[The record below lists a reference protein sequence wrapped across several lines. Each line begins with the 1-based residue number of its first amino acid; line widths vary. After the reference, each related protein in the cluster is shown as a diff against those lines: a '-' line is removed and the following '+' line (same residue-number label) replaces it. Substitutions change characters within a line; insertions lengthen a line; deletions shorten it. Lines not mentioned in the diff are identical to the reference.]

1 MHSYCRYILPL
12 LFASAVAARAQLTL
26 PEAIATAVAR
36 HPELAS
42 ARHKIAAA
50 TGRAVQ
56 ARLWPNP
63 EVELS
68 SEDGP
73 ADGGGFAP
81 SKKLI
86 GLSQTVPFPGKK
98 ELDAHISTKE
108 VTATEWEYHSREIEL
123 VRDVKTAF
131 YSALAAQHKL
141 AVGEEL
147 AALAKSTATAARKR
161 VEAGAAGDQ
170 EQLRAEVEQERVGVE
185 LTAIRREL
193 ATARQTLAALVGRT
207 GELAG
212 ELPAQVNRPVFDL
225 ARHPAIRAANVNR
238 EKAELELRRAKLEPM
253 PDVRFGLAAGRNTA
267 EHESVL
273 ELRVSVPLPIFDRAQ
288 GRQREAQAL
297 REIARCDLSAT
308 ELRLTRELNLLD
320 ERLHAAGEQ
329 VEAYRTRILPK
340 AEAAAKLVRTGFESG
355 KFTLLD
361 LLDTQRTTAEVR
373 LAYYDKL
380 LELNTAQAELE
391 ALVATEAGRDGSP
404 SRPPANTSDGAPDG
418 RALPTK

>member
-1 MHSYCRYILPL
+1 MHLYCRYVLPL
-12 LFASAVAARAQLTL
+12 LLVSAVAARAQLTL
-26 PEAIATAVAR
+26 PEAIATALAR

-42 ARHKIAAA
+42 ARHKIEAA

-63 EVELS
+63 ELELS
-68 SEDGP
+68 TEDGP
-73 ADGGGFAP
+73 ADSGGFAP

-98 ELDAHISTKE
+98 ELDAHIGAKE
-108 VTATEWEYHSREIEL
+108 VTVTEWEYRGRASEL

-131 YSALAAQHKL
+131 YQVLAAQQKL
-141 AVGEEL
+141 AVAEQL
-147 AALAKSTATAARKR
+147 AALAQSTATATRKR

-170 EQLRAEVEQERVGVE
+170 EQLRAEIEQERVAVE
-185 LTAIRREL
+185 LTTIRSEL
-193 ATARQTLAALVGRT
+193 ATARETLRTLVGRT
-207 GELAG
+207 GDLVG
-212 ELPAQVNRPVFDL
+212 ELPTHVTRPALDL
-225 ARHPAIRAANVNR
+225 TRHPALRAANANR

-288 GRQREAQAL
+288 GRKREAQAL

-308 ELRLTRELNLLD
+308 ELRLTRELNLID
-320 ERLHAAGEQ
+320 ERLRTAGEQ
-329 VEAYRTRILPK
+329 VEAYRLRILPK
-340 AEAAAKLVRTGFESG
+340 AEAATRLVRTGFESG
-355 KFTLLD
+355 KFGLLD
-361 LLDTQRTTAEVR
+361 MLDTQRTTAEVR

-391 ALVATEAGRDGSP
+391 ALVAVDEKG
-404 SRPPANTSDGAPDG
+404 
-418 RALPTK
+418 TK